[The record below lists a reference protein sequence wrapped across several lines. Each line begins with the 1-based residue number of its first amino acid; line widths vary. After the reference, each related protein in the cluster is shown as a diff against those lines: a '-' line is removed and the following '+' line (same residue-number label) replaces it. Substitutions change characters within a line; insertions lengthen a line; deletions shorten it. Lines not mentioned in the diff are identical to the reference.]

1 MKCLLDVYHQS
12 LTKVGEELCGDQI
25 RVLNA
30 GNKTRVALCD
40 GLGQGVKANIL
51 ASLSSEII
59 INMLRE
65 DIPLP
70 EVLET
75 VIATLPVDKRLNLA
89 YATSTM
95 IEIDHVSLH
104 YKIYNFDNPPIL
116 FFRKQKLA
124 SLPFREISLVGRK
137 IQFSEGQ
144 LERGD
149 LLIAIS
155 DGLLHAGVG
164 NVLNYNW
171 DHDHLSAYIEEL
183 FRFLPADVRL
193 IVEKTV
199 AHTNQLYNRKP
210 SDDASMVGL
219 LVRARQAVMVFTG
232 PPLDPN
238 EDRALSQRILNFEG
252 TRIVCGGTTGHIVG
266 AQSGH
271 ESSIDPDTAR
281 LDVPPMGKLPG
292 IDILTEGIFTLT
304 SVLEWMEATQG
315 NPNLLPRKDQSGA
328 VLVAD
333 ALLHAD
339 EVTLLVGLKV
349 NPSYQSPELPA
360 SISIRKNLM
369 EKIADRL
376 KLLGKTVT
384 VEFH

>member
-12 LTKVGEELCGDQI
+12 LTKFGEELCGDQVRI
-25 RVLNA
+25 LNT

-70 EVLET
+70 EVIET
-75 VIATLPVDKRLNLA
+75 VIATLPVDKKRNLA
-89 YATSTM
+89 YATSTI
-95 IEIDHVSLH
+95 IEIDHLTLN

-116 FFRKQKLA
+116 FFRKQKVE
-124 SLPFREISLVGRK
+124 SLPFHEISLATRN
-137 IQFSEGQ
+137 IQFSEGK

-155 DGLLHAGVG
+155 DGLLHAGLSHI
-164 NVLNYNW
+164 LNYNW
-171 DHDHLSAYIEEL
+171 NLEHLSAYIEEL

-199 AHTNQLYNRKP
+199 AHTNQLYDRKP
-210 SDDASMVGL
+210 FDDASMVGL

-232 PPLDPN
+232 PPLDPS
-238 EDRALSQRILNFEG
+238 EDRALAQRVLNFEG

-266 AQSGH
+266 TQCGH
-271 ESSIDPDTAR
+271 EGTIDPDSAR
-281 LDVPPMGKLPG
+281 LEVPPMGSLPG
-292 IDILTEGIFTLT
+292 IDILTEGLFTLT
-304 SVLEWMEATQG
+304 AVLEWIEATQG
-315 NPNLLPRKDQSGA
+315 NPNLLPKRDKSGA
-328 VLVAD
+328 VMVAS

-339 EVTLLVGLKV
+339 EITLLVGLKI
-349 NPSYQSPELPA
+349 NPTYQSPALPA

-376 KLLGKTVT
+376 KLLGKSVT
-384 VEFH
+384 LEFH